1 MNVNDGFM
9 KLCHNAVFKC
19 LWKNGIYNSLF
30 IKCLGRHLSDTELK
44 WKYKL
49 YKSVKNNCFVF
60 LIYLLLT
67 VILPEYQPR
76 IILLLFP
83 EKNFLSV
90 VLVHLWRSKKCC
102 KQNYCFFGF
111 FCYDI
116 AKSCGGQQ
124 QLQTETC

>member
-49 YKSVKNNCFVF
+49 YKSVLK
-60 LIYLLLT
+60 
-67 VILPEYQPR
+67 
-76 IILLLFP
+76 IIALF
-83 EKNFLSV
+83 FWSI
-90 VLVHLWRSKKCC
+90 
-102 KQNYCFFGF
+102 
-111 FCYDI
+111 FC
-116 AKSCGGQQ
+116 
-124 QLQTETC
+124 